1 MPIKQYSRGSYQQPT
16 QPQPRAPVRA
26 SQQFGQLGQAANPQ
40 LGDPAQNRGLS
51 GLPRMPTR
59 PPGQRP
65 GSTPP
70 QLGNVPR
77 GGQPGQGLQP
87 RVDPGF
93 NLPRPPAPG
102 AGGPAGG
109 KGGGG
114 APPPGLG
121 GGLQTLGPESLRGI
135 QPRQLPAQQT
145 PPGMNPI
152 LGQRAIPQDRPGPGG
167 RPGQPRPPGQPVGK

>member
-1 MPIKQYSRGSYQQPT
+1 MPIKQYSRGSYQQP
-16 QPQPRAPVRA
+16 
-26 SQQFGQLGQAANPQ
+26 
-40 LGDPAQNRGLS
+40 QNRGLS

-102 AGGPAGG
+102 ASGPAGG

-114 APPPGLG
+114 APPPGLANAALTTLPG
-121 GGLQTLGPESLRGI
+121 PGASQLLRQPGIPQPAQRMRQPLQGLGRGA
-135 QPRQLPAQQT
+135 PPPQLP
-145 PPGMNPI
+145 
-152 LGQRAIPQDRPGPGG
+152 GQSQNPGG
-167 RPGQPRPPGQPVGK
+167 RPGQPVGK